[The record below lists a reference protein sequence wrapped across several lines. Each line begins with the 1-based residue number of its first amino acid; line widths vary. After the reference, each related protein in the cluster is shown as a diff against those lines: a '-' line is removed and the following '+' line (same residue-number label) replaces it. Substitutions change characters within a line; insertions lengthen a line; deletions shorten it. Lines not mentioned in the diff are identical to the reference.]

1 MGDWISD
8 GLERAS
14 LKQFSLRHFG
24 YNLRFSSGCSG
35 NSHKYGGT
43 SVETSFEMI
52 VEAEAP
58 TYAAIRPS

>member
-8 GLERAS
+8 GLERA
-14 LKQFSLRHFG
+14 LKQFRFR
-24 YNLRFSSGCSG
+24 YFRYDFRFSFGRSG